1 MKKHLFAGIIGIVLL
16 AAGGCGADGTAAQN
30 EAQTTVSGTEGISET
45 AAAEENTA
53 EANTEEVSTEEEE
66 EMSENPNLAIR
77 RDPQEDHYI
86 FELSENVER
95 TQVYYK
101 NRFGIEIAGDL
112 YIAKDADLSQQY
124 PALVIGPPFGGVKE
138 QGPGVYANELAQR
151 GFVVLAFDPS
161 YHGYSGGEPRM
172 TGSTA
177 MYVEDFSAGVDLLGS
192 LDYVDRERI
201 GAMGICGSGGFA
213 LAAATMDTRIKAV
226 APVVMYD
233 IAGLNNSRSGEARQE
248 MLTMASEQRWEEFGT
263 DEAAWRVS
271 YPEEPTEEI
280 PEGLDDVTAE
290 FYSFYGTER
299 GWHPNALGNVT
310 NASFADLMTFPA
322 LTHIS
327 ELNGRP
333 VLFVAGE
340 NAHSLAYSE
349 DAYADAAE
357 PKELYIVPDANH
369 VDLYDQVDKIPFDKL
384 ESFFKESM

>member
-1 MKKHLFAGIIGIVLL
+1 M
-16 AAGGCGADGTAAQN
+16 
-30 EAQTTVSGTEGISET
+30 
-45 AAAEENTA
+45 
-53 EANTEEVSTEEEE
+53 
-66 EMSENPNLAIR
+66 
-77 RDPQEDHYI
+77 
-86 FELSENVER
+86 
-95 TQVYYK
+95 
-101 NRFGIEIAGDL
+101 
-112 YIAKDADLSQQY
+112 AKDADLTQQY

-138 QGPGVYANELAQR
+138 QGPVVYANELAQR

-172 TGSTA
+172 TG
-177 MYVEDFSAGVDLLGS
+177 
-192 LDYVDRERI
+192 
-201 GAMGICGSGGFA
+201 
-213 LAAATMDTRIKAV
+213 
-226 APVVMYD
+226 
-233 IAGLNNSRSGEARQE
+233 EARQE
-248 MLTMASEQRWEEFGT
+248 MLTMASEQRWENFGK

-310 NASFADLMTFPA
+310 TASFADLMTFPA

-340 NAHSLAYSE
+340 NAHSRAYSE
-349 DAYADAAE
+349 DAYAAAAE

>member
-1 MKKHLFAGIIGIVLL
+1 M
-16 AAGGCGADGTAAQN
+16 
-30 EAQTTVSGTEGISET
+30 
-45 AAAEENTA
+45 
-53 EANTEEVSTEEEE
+53 
-66 EMSENPNLAIR
+66 
-77 RDPQEDHYI
+77 
-86 FELSENVER
+86 
-95 TQVYYK
+95 
-101 NRFGIEIAGDL
+101 
-112 YIAKDADLSQQY
+112 AKDADLTQQY

-192 LDYVDRERI
+192 LDYVDRDRI

-233 IAGLNNSRSGEARQE
+233 IAGLNNNMTGEARQE
-248 MLTMASEQRWEEFGT
+248 MLTMASEQRWEDFGK

-310 NASFADLMTFPA
+310 TASFADLMTFPA

-340 NAHSLAYSE
+340 NAHSRAYSE
-349 DAYADAAE
+349 DAYAAAAE

>member
-1 MKKHLFAGIIGIVLL
+1 
-16 AAGGCGADGTAAQN
+16 
-30 EAQTTVSGTEGISET
+30 
-45 AAAEENTA
+45 
-53 EANTEEVSTEEEE
+53 
-66 EMSENPNLAIR
+66 
-77 RDPQEDHYI
+77 
-86 FELSENVER
+86 
-95 TQVYYK
+95 
-101 NRFGIEIAGDL
+101 
-112 YIAKDADLSQQY
+112 
-124 PALVIGPPFGGVKE
+124 
-138 QGPGVYANELAQR
+138 
-151 GFVVLAFDPS
+151 
-161 YHGYSGGEPRM
+161 M

-177 MYVEDFSAGVDLLGS
+177 VYVEDFSAGVDFLGS
-192 LDYVDRERI
+192 LNYVDRDRI

-233 IAGLNNSRSGEARQE
+233 IAGLNNSMTGEARQE
-248 MLTMASEQRWEEFGT
+248 MLTMASEQRWEDFGK

-280 PEGLDDVTAE
+280 PEGLDEVTAE

-310 NASFADLMTFPA
+310 TASFADLMTFPA

-340 NAHSLAYSE
+340 NAHSRAYSE
-349 DAYADAAE
+349 DAYAAAAE